1 MRDSNAILKITLRL
15 SAFEAKKLSAFARFK
30 HNLKNSFAPLC
41 LRGKK
46 NSEMLKWKIKPFEAL
61 NVNELYD
68 VLKLRS
74 EIFVVEQNCV
84 YLDLDGKDKKALHLI
99 GEYEGKIVAYSRL
112 FDAGISFDNASIG
125 RVVVDANYRD
135 KKWGHELMHE
145 AIAGI
150 KANFGKEA
158 ITIGAQLYLKK
169 FYESHGFVQTSEM
182 YLEDDIPHIEMIR
195 D

>member
-1 MRDSNAILKITLRL
+1 MEL
-15 SAFEAKKLSAFARFK
+15 E
-30 HNLKNSFAPLC
+30 
-41 LRGKK
+41 
-46 NSEMLKWKIKPFEAL
+46 WKIKPFEAL

-99 GEYEGKIVAYSRL
+99 GEYDGKTVAYVRL

-135 KKWGHELMHE
+135 RKWGHDLMRE
-145 AIAGI
+145 AIAAI
-150 KANFGKEA
+150 KSNFDKEA

-182 YLEDDIPHIEMIR
+182 YLEDDIEHIEMTR
-195 D
+195 G

>member
-1 MRDSNAILKITLRL
+1 M
-15 SAFEAKKLSAFARFK
+15 E
-30 HNLKNSFAPLC
+30 
-41 LRGKK
+41 
-46 NSEMLKWKIKPFEAL
+46 LKWKIKPFETL
-61 NVNELYD
+61 TVHELYD
-68 VLKLRS
+68 LLKVRS

-84 YLDLDGKDKKALHLI
+84 YLDIDGKDKKALHLI
-99 GEYEGKIVAYSRL
+99 GEYDGKIVAYSRL

-135 KKWGHELMHE
+135 KKWGHDLMRE

-150 KANFGKEA
+150 KANFGKDK

-195 D
+195 GE